1 MKVKLEAL
9 VGPCTFFFL
18 EVWSGFVSSPGLVR
32 LSFPRSPAILLGE
45 QVSRPHFW
53 TLLAS
58 PAQMPSL
65 VDPIDLGTGSA
76 AQSNIQV
83 YRHQPAT
90 HFGSGS
96 EPMHTATQSWMYA
109 RAQPDTSKLAPSAS
123 VPPPGVCYH
132 RTRNRAQKSPPQGTT
147 LVLKSFSRWL
157 SYFTKNYP
165 LATVSARIFGAARS
179 LACVLN

>member
-123 VPPPGVCYH
+123 VPPQGFATTGPEIG
-132 RTRNRAQKSPPQGTT
+132 RRKAPLKAQ
-147 LVLKSFSRWL
+147 LWFSRVSVGGSPISLRTTRW
-157 SYFTKNYP
+157 P
-165 LATVSARIFGAARS
+165 LCLLGFSEPLEAWRVS
-179 LACVLN
+179 